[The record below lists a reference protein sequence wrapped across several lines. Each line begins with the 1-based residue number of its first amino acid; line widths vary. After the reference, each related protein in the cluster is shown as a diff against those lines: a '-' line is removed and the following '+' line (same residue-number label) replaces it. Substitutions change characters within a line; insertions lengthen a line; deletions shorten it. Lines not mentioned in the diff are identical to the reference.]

1 MTGSNQN
8 VNDLNGPHLTDR
20 LSAYL
25 DGEMSPAE
33 RGLVEA
39 HLRRCPLCE
48 NELATLRATATML
61 RDLKPLPTPRSFALR
76 PAMVAASPRRPFF
89 AGLGSLNAAYGNLKA
104 ATAFATLLL
113 IFTLGLDFTLNNLD
127 RGNFTQAMAPAFAA
141 APKPDLDGRGQN
153 GDSASGARDSTL
165 TQEGSGARG
174 ARSGE
179 SAKQAPFA
187 SAASSTTLPE
197 VAATYTP
204 LRVAAAASNV
214 TPIDP
219 ASSPV
224 AGSSAPAVTNDSSES
239 VASPNSVPTVSPDRP
254 PDPVLSN
261 APAGTTTDTYSSA
274 MTTSSYYNSPTSRPS
289 PAYAP
294 SVGSTTPR
302 SGDGVGR
309 GQSSTVTT
317 FTLGQASQ
325 PPTTVAIAPRDT
337 LPQNNTVGTT
347 AYQPTSVAGG
357 SFNWLR
363 AFEGLLIAA
372 LLLLAAATI
381 YARRQ
386 A

>member
-25 DGEMSPAE
+25 DGEMSAGE

-61 RDLKPLPTPRSFALR
+61 RDLKPLSTPRSFALR

-89 AGLGSLNAAYGNLKA
+89 GGLDSLNAAYGNLKA

-113 IFTLGLDFTLNNLD
+113 IFTLGLDFTLNTLNRD
-127 RGNFTQAMAPAFAA
+127 SFTQAVASVAASAPR
-141 APKPDLDGRGQN
+141 PDLDGAKGV
-153 GDSASGARDSTL
+153 
-165 TQEGSGARG
+165 
-174 ARSGE
+174 ARSSE
-179 SAKQAPFA
+179 SAKQAPLA
-187 SAASSTTLPE
+187 TAASSTTLPE

-204 LRVAAAASNV
+204 LLVAAAASNV

-219 ASSPV
+219 GSNPV
-224 AGSSAPAVTNDSSES
+224 ASDSAPASTSDSTGSA
-239 VASPNSVPTVSPDRP
+239 ASPNSAPTTSPDIP
-254 PDPVLSN
+254 TAPVLSETQ
-261 APAGTTTDTYSSA
+261 ATTMTSNSTYA
-274 MTTSSYYNSPTSRPS
+274 MTVSNYYNSPTNSPL

-294 SVGSTTPR
+294 SVGSNTERT
-302 SGDGVGR
+302 GDSVLR
-309 GQSSTVTT
+309 RQSSTVTT
-317 FTLGQASQ
+317 YLGQASQ

-347 AYQPTSVAGG
+347 VYQPTTVASG

-381 YARRQ
+381 YARRY